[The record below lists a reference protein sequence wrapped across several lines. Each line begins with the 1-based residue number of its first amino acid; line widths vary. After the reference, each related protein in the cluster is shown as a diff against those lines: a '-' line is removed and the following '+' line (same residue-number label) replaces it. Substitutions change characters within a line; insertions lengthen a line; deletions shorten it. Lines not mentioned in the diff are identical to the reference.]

1 MRFCIMRLLAIP
13 LFAVLSGQPLL
24 AEISLPQ
31 NEAALEVRSEDSAA
45 RRQWA
50 LAELERS
57 LGEREWKNLTNGPRA
72 AFYRDMQAKLLEE
85 LMFSGPLP
93 EDVPKMVRIAE
104 ALWKEFRGDFAN
116 RHELT
121 TAAAV
126 ALMYAKKDW
135 PEDQAAAR
143 YRYFRDSRKAGKLHP
158 IFDTLETWEKRFVV
172 SAGGNGGWAGDGGW
186 GEQSLVWLRD
196 HVKLPVK
203 DYTGACWQ
211 APYRLENVFGDS
223 IHGSKYYA
231 PFDHMIHAERVREV
245 GGVCGS
251 LSHYGATAA
260 RANGIPAIT
269 MGEPG
274 HCAYAVRTKRG
285 EWTPAYS
292 LSWERGLHTSL
303 WGRTWT
309 QLVLQEKVLGEKYAA
324 DRSSLH
330 LWQAHALKTTNPDLA
345 DKAYKL
351 ALAAQPLDQP
361 VWLEYVAWLKDSR
374 KLDALQWKKVHDEA
388 LAALATYPEAAWD
401 VVKLVEAAMIKDVPQ
416 DERIPFLLTFH
427 NAIANQKGPVMW
439 DLPKALDEQ
448 AKLLGN
454 PAQELEFFEQV
465 VTLQAKSESWLAP
478 VVAWGSERF
487 GKGGDTRWFEAL
499 GRGLST
505 GTGGVAGDATRK
517 ALRPAILA
525 AAATG
530 NIDAFQ
536 ALAKVVS
543 NSDAPKL
550 PALEPFPG
558 ELLSSG
564 GLIRLSTTS
573 NWDAPESHAGVLEE
587 KGGRLHTDSEVHPHV
602 IVRLAKLGELSGIV
616 VADTSTGYNAS
627 RIVPIKVSVSEDGQ
641 SWQEVFRSEKPGGPW
656 RIPLEGKVPR
666 AAWVKVERDD
676 DRKEVFHLAAVH
688 VYGRRLQ

>member
-1 MRFCIMRLLAIP
+1 MIRRLL
-13 LFAVLSGQPLL
+13 PLL
-24 AEISLPQ
+24 FIIHPLSAALSLPES
-31 NEAALEVRSEDSAA
+31 EAELEVTAEDLAT

-50 LAELERS
+50 LAELERV
-57 LGEREWKNLTNGPRA
+57 LGEREWKNLTNGPRST
-72 AFYRDMQAKLLEE
+72 FFREMQGKLLDE

-93 EDVPKMVRIAE
+93 AEPAKMMRIAE
-104 ALWKEFRGDFAN
+104 ALWKEYRGDFTD
-116 RHELT
+116 RRELT

-126 ALMYAKKDW
+126 ALMYAREKW

-158 IFDTLETWEKRFVV
+158 MFDTLETWEKRFVV
-172 SAGGNGGWAGDGGW
+172 SAGGNGGWAGDDGW
-186 GEQSLVWLRD
+186 GERSMTWLRD
-196 HVKLPVK
+196 NVKLPAK

-223 IHGSKYYA
+223 IHGPKYYA
-231 PFDHMIHAERVREV
+231 PFEHMIHAERVREV

-274 HCAYAVRTKRG
+274 HCAYAVRTGRG
-285 EWTPAYS
+285 DWTPAYS

-309 QLVLQEKVLGEKYAA
+309 QLVLQEKVLGEKYAT

-330 LWQAHALKTTNPDLA
+330 LWQARALKAKNPDLA
-345 DKAYKL
+345 GKAYKQ

-361 VWLEYVAWLKDSR
+361 AWMEYVTWLRESR
-374 KLDALQWKKVHDEA
+374 KLDALEWKKVHDQA
-388 LAALATYPEAAWD
+388 LAALAPYPEAAWEIIFT
-401 VVKLVEAAMIKDVPQ
+401 VQTAMIGDVPQ
-416 DERIPFLLTFH
+416 DERMPFLLSFH
-427 NAIANQKGPVMW
+427 NAIAGQKGPLMW
-439 DLPKALDEQ
+439 DLPKALDDQ

-454 PAQELEFFEQV
+454 PSQELEFFQQV

-499 GRGLST
+499 GNGLAT
-505 GTGGVAGDATRK
+505 GTGGVAGESTRK

-536 ALAKVVS
+536 ALAKVVTTTEG
-543 NSDAPKL
+543 PKL
-550 PALEPFPG
+550 PPMEPFPG
-558 ELLSSG
+558 ELLSAG
-564 GLIRLSTTS
+564 GLVRLSTTS
-573 NWDAPESHAGVLEE
+573 NWDAPESHAAVLEE
-587 KGGRLHTDSEVHPHV
+587 KGGRLHTGSEIRPHV
-602 IVRLAKLGELSGIV
+602 VARLAKLGELSGIV
-616 VADTSTGYNAS
+616 VADASTGYNAS
-627 RIVPIKVSVSEDGQ
+627 RLVPMKVSVSEDGQ
-641 SWQEVFRSEKPGGPW
+641 TWHEVFRTAKPGGPW
-656 RIPLEGKVPR
+656 RIPLEGKATR
-666 AAWVKVERDD
+666 AGWVKVERDD
-676 DRKEVFHLAAVH
+676 DRKEVFHLSAIH